1 MINGEYDSPQQ
12 LIKDPSFPIRWPHEE
27 NFSNT
32 TPLKHHLPTVKGEGK
47 PQENAMLR
55 LNGPESA
62 LLSNKYRFIDLA
74 HELGYHTP
82 PQMLINPEQEISE
95 RVEVAAGKFSDPSEE
110 LICKPLDGF
119 GGLKIVELTANNL
132 PAFLQTVT
140 KPYIIQRRE
149 PIKGEFRYARM
160 IDEPNSVIRRI
171 YDEKT
176 IPKVVGDG
184 EKTKGQLIRGGD
196 VPWYSKAMTQLLNAK
211 SLKEV
216 VPEGSSVHLS
226 FFGTPYKAP
235 SELEWSPGKEQRV
248 KNVDIFMERFITDLQ
263 TRLGTR
269 LPYLCFDIGV
279 LDPTV
284 LDREYESDDQA
295 FAALKEALVP
305 FESQMPFSVYG
316 YAKRSSTTSQEKWG
330 IVRRMMGPGFLGGK
344 KNELLPSETAPPY
357 TASLDVSE
365 PHESTFGGQV
375 CLVEAT
381 SSNDKKDSLP
391 MYFSGGVGVNNL
403 PYIIDAAEH
412 GIDGYTLI
420 WEGEREKDSTFL
432 AVPKTDRA
440 ARSRMTRK
448 ETRVALADPTI
459 DLILSQ
465 HQLNKAK
472 TLLEVLEA
480 EGITVTDAILQS
492 TDALN
497 GLLAAHE
504 DPRRF
509 NNLVLAFPG
518 GVARLED
525 PKKSA
530 PTVIDDAVSR
540 IRHPRRVTS
549 ENNLRTPLKNSREE
563 IKDLYKRAKP
573 HNPFVDFASVALS
586 DQGLLLHELRQGE
599 SAPGVSLVIG
609 LEDPIFSPEVL
620 IASLRD
626 PNDVDFIMVAPVRH
640 GIGYRRDLAGEI
652 RELIP
657 MMDARKAENA
667 DTPQQPLRDRL
678 FLPDMPAERAIALRA
693 LADKVGVQ
701 D

>member
-1 MINGEYDSPQQ
+1 MINGEFDSSPQI
-12 LIKDPSFPIRWPHEE
+12 IKDPPFQIRWPHEE
-27 NFSNT
+27 DATKT
-32 TPLKHHLPTVKGEGK
+32 TSLKRHLPTVKGEGT

-62 LLSNKYRFIDLA
+62 LLSNKYRFIDLV

-82 PQMLINPEQEISE
+82 PQILINPEQEIRE
-95 RVEVAAGKFSDPSEE
+95 RVEVAADKFSDPTEE
-110 LICKPLDGF
+110 IICKPLDGF
-119 GGLKIVELTANNL
+119 GGLKIVELTADNL

-149 PIKGEFRYARM
+149 PIKAEFRYARM
-160 IDEPNSVIRRI
+160 VDEPNSVIRRI
-171 YDEKT
+171 YDEKA

-196 VPWYSKAMTQLLNAK
+196 VPWYSKAMTQLLHAK
-211 SLKEV
+211 SLREV

-235 SELEWSPGKEQRV
+235 SELEWSPAKEQRV

-316 YAKRSSTTSQEKWG
+316 YAKRSSTTSREKWG

-344 KNELLPSETAPPY
+344 KNELLPGETAPPH

-375 CLVEAT
+375 CLVRAISSSEAEGGI
-381 SSNDKKDSLP
+381 P

-403 PYIIDAAEH
+403 PYIIDTAEH
-412 GIDGYTLI
+412 GVDGITMI

-432 AVPKTDRA
+432 AVPKNDRA

-472 TLLEVLEA
+472 ILLKVLEA
-480 EGITVTDAILQS
+480 EGITLTDAILQS

-497 GLLAAHE
+497 GLIAAHE
-504 DPRRF
+504 DPSRF
-509 NNLVLAFPG
+509 NNIVLAFPG
-518 GVARLED
+518 GVSRLED
-525 PKKSA
+525 PMKSA
-530 PTVIDDAVSR
+530 PTVIDDAISR
-540 IRHPRRVTS
+540 IRHPKRVS
-549 ENNLRTPLKNSREE
+549 PDNNLRTPLKNGPED
-563 IKDLYKRAKP
+563 IKNLYRRTKP

-586 DQGLLLHELRQGE
+586 DQGLLLHELRQNE
-599 SAPGVSLVIG
+599 QAPGVSLVIG
-609 LEDPIFSPEVL
+609 LDDPIFSPEKL
-620 IASLRD
+620 IASLRS
-626 PNDVDFIMVAPVRH
+626 PEDVDFIMIAPVRH
-640 GIGYRRDLAGEI
+640 GIGYRKNLMEEI
-652 RELIP
+652 RELFP
-657 MMDARKAENA
+657 MMEARKTEGA
-667 DTPQQPLRDRL
+667 DVPPQPLRDRL
-678 FLPDMPAERAIALRA
+678 FLPAMPSERAITLRS
-693 LADKVGVQ
+693 LADQVGVQ
-701 D
+701 